1 MQYLEFKFYYD
12 HDDTPSLSNM
22 YLQLVDSSGKVAGC
36 LDKENNKETLS
47 GRTYGTVSVASK
59 QWITVKLDLT
69 KLSGI
74 EGFGS
79 LKKIRFGYNYPRD
92 IYLKDF
98 IFRPTAELTAST
110 GFVTKQ

>member
-1 MQYLEFKFYYD
+1 MQYLKFKFYYD
-12 HDDTPSLSNM
+12 YDDTPSLSNM
-22 YLQLVDSSGKVAGC
+22 YLQLVDSSGKEAGC
-36 LDKENNKETLS
+36 LDNPDNPDKETLS

-79 LKKIRFGYNYPRD
+79 LKKSVSVITIQD
-92 IYLKDF
+92 IF
-98 IFRPTAELTAST
+98 I
-110 GFVTKQ
+110 